1 MTRGPTFW
9 YNSPERPGLL
19 ARALLPFARL
29 STAWP
34 AARSAPLRDAPPK
47 VPVVTLAEAIAFP
60 CDLVTPAAIAVL
72 QRLQA
77 LGAAPEVF
85 APDARKLPN
94 LLGDFAPL
102 RHVAEGTVGPL
113 LLPGERGCDSKTL
126 LSILLVAAPPGL
138 GNGLPRPA
146 GPLRAPLARLLAQ
159 SGLVLLSG
167 TAQARGAFLQ
177 RWQGV
182 GLPPVQEATLGPL
195 ATGMAWSGLRA
206 IAIARGD
213 AGQLAAALTQEGAKV
228 LRAVALDSRGRV
240 SAALCARLVA
250 EARREGAQLVAGET
264 EAAALPPGFRSQVL
278 TLPMR
283 LAAADWSHLDAALRR
298 IGAIP

>member
-1 MTRGPTFW
+1 MIRRPAFW
-9 YNSPERPGLL
+9 YNPPERPGLL

-29 STAWP
+29 SPAWP
-34 AARSAPLRDAPPK
+34 AVRSAPLRDAPPK
-47 VPVVTLAEAIAFP
+47 VPVVTLAEATAFP
-60 CDLVTPAAIAVL
+60 GDLVTPAAIAVL

-102 RHVAEGTVGPL
+102 RHVAEGAAGPL
-113 LLPGERGCDSKTL
+113 LLPGTAGSEGKLR

-146 GPLRAPLARLLAQ
+146 GPLRAPLARLFAQ
-159 SGLVLLSG
+159 SGLLILSG
-167 TAQARGAFLQ
+167 TARARRAFLR
-177 RWQGV
+177 RWQGA

-213 AGQLAAALTQEGAKV
+213 AGPLAAALTEEGAEV
-228 LRAVALDSRGRV
+228 LRAVALDARGRV

-250 EARREGAQLVAGET
+250 EARREGAQLVAGEA

-283 LAAADWSHLDAALRR
+283 FAAADWSPLDAALRR